1 MPSTIAFTVSP
12 IAFTISKILAQV
24 AIHCINHA
32 IEWIDKFHIS
42 LDESGNRALQDFLN
56 LRKQL
61 CLCFPTCSASLLST
75 SGENCKQS
83 NASRSLTTTSR
94 SHFIRPEEVLNAEA
108 DAMLDIAEDEL
119 KEGLKKS
126 AARNFHA
133 ASVFYKVL
141 GMFWL
146 R

>member
-1 MPSTIAFTVSP
+1 
-12 IAFTISKILAQV
+12 
-24 AIHCINHA
+24 
-32 IEWIDKFHIS
+32 
-42 LDESGNRALQDFLN
+42 
-56 LRKQL
+56 
-61 CLCFPTCSASLLST
+61 
-75 SGENCKQS
+75 
-83 NASRSLTTTSR
+83 
-94 SHFIRPEEVLNAEA
+94 
-108 DAMLDIAEDEL
+108 MLDIAEDEL